1 MRKKKKQKK
10 SPRTKK
16 TEGIKKILFNSLL
29 LLSFFILLASVSIFT
44 YTVFQEK
51 NTNKQKIPIKSA
63 EEKEYDKL
71 MKKMNKIVNETLIVP
86 KELPLETEDYEYSNK
101 ILEKKI
107 KPLPPVPK
115 KHLIKKP
122 KPVYKQRHKL
132 PKLAIVIDDISNQK
146 EIDELKKAN
155 LKLTY
160 SIFPPTSTFPNTP
173 KIAKKLDFYMIHLPL
188 EAYHFNR
195 PQEQTL
201 TTNNSKTTV
210 FQRIKAIRKL
220 FPKAKFLNNHTGSK
234 FTDNQTSMEYLL
246 SALKKYHF
254 HFLDSKTIASSKAE
268 IVAKKYQMKILKRD
282 IFIDNEPD
290 IKYILNQLKKAVN
303 KAKQKGYAIAIGHPR
318 IATIKALRKA
328 KNVLKDVRVVYVK
341 ELF

>member
-1 MRKKKKQKK
+1 LKKKKKQKK
-10 SPRTKK
+10 SPRKK
-16 TEGIKKILFNSLL
+16 NTEGIKKVLFNSLL
-29 LLSFFILLASVSIFT
+29 LLSFSILLISVIIFT
-44 YTVFQEK
+44 YAIFKEK
-51 NTNKQKIPIKSA
+51 QPNSTKPTTKTT
-63 EEKEYDKL
+63 EEQEYDKL
-71 MKKMNKIVNETLIVP
+71 MKKMNKIINQTLIVP

-107 KPLPPVPK
+107 KPLPPIPK
-115 KHLIKKP
+115 KHSIKKP
-122 KPVYKQRHKL
+122 KQIYKKQYKK
-132 PKLAIVIDDISNQK
+132 PKLAIIIDDISNQK
-146 EIDELKKAN
+146 EINELNKAH

-210 FQRIKAIRKL
+210 FQRIKTIRKL

-328 KNVLKDVRVVYVK
+328 KNVLKGVRVVYVK